1 VRAVSRR
8 LDILAELVAGGTSV
22 PGPVLT
28 AIVHGELLA
37 LRPFDTANGVVARS
51 AARLAMIATGLDPK
65 GLIVPEVF
73 YLRRSDRY
81 RAAAAAF
88 AQGGEGLTEWLLF
101 SCEAIEA
108 GAREAISIAESALT
122 G

>member
-1 VRAVSRR
+1 
-8 LDILAELVAGGTSV
+8 VAGGTSV
-22 PGPVLT
+22 PGTVLT

-37 LRPFDTANGVVARS
+37 LNPFDTANGVVARA
-51 AARLAMIATGLDPK
+51 AARLTMIATGLDPK

-73 YLRRSDRY
+73 CLRRSDRY
-81 RAAAAAF
+81 RAAVTAF
-88 AQGGEGLTEWLLF
+88 AKGGDGLTEWLLF

-108 GAREAISIAESALT
+108 GAREATSIAESALT